1 MMTFLTNETKQVTVK
16 IWEGLDFINPVEK
29 KIHYQIE
36 IYSQNNVNLTIVTE
50 LSTESHRCL

>member
-29 KIHYQIE
+29 KIHY
-36 IYSQNNVNLTIVTE
+36 
-50 LSTESHRCL
+50 